1 MRDGPSIS
9 SRTWAFGHNVQT
21 DLSLYDQRPI
31 AHPPRRTGLALQS
44 TDLISA
50 VEFDGTGDYLAT
62 GDHGGR
68 VVLFERLGMPGR
80 EDGPEGMGG
89 GPRGAPHEYRYLT
102 EFQSHEP
109 EFDYLKSLEIEE
121 KINCVRWVR
130 RGGGWGEGLETP
142 TSHMLLTSNDKTIK
156 LWRVA
161 ENPAA
166 GRGDSPIAPPTT
178 AHASA
183 AGHFCATGELR
194 VPSSV
199 RGGGQDLPLLSHRC
213 KRVFSS
219 AHAYHIN
226 SVSMS
231 SDQETML
238 SADDLRINL
247 WHLDMGTQAFNVVD
261 IKPVSMEDLT
271 EVITRA
277 VFHPRDGATFAYS
290 SSRGCVRVGDLR
302 AAALCDEHAKVLEDG
317 SGAGGAGKTF
327 FSEIIASINDLVFSS
342 DGRSLVTRD
351 FMTVKVWDLAMERS
365 PVAIY
370 PVHDSLRVRLAELY
384 ESDAIFDKFDVA
396 LSGDGRRWASGSY
409 SSFFRVTD
417 CVPGGEGQEER
428 AAAAPSALLETSR
441 DPLRRRAVDK
451 GQARFGA
458 GRGRS
463 PGTAE
468 ESLGED
474 LSSKILRLSWHPRAN
489 VIATAA
495 ANSLYLFH
503 APGPTSE

>member
-1 MRDGPSIS
+1 MTSGPSHTPPGGLDWHFS
-9 SRTWAFGHNVQT
+9 QVFGERSPGEPVQEGAAMGGVVCLVQSVSL
-21 DLSLYDQRPI
+21 LSLRSRSWPCKSVSPRPCAPLI
-31 AHPPRRTGLALQS
+31 AA
-44 TDLISA
+44 DLISA

-238 SADDLRINL
+238 S
-247 WHLDMGTQAFNVVD
+247 
-261 IKPVSMEDLT
+261 
-271 EVITRA
+271 
-277 VFHPRDGATFAYS
+277 GA
-290 SSRGCVRVGDLR
+290 RG
-302 AAALCDEHAKVLEDG
+302 AATLG
-317 SGAGGAGKTF
+317 PGAGETMLASSVGA
-327 FSEIIASINDLVFSS
+327 
-342 DGRSLVTRD
+342 RSADRL
-351 FMTVKVWDLAMERS
+351 LAVSQPLALWR
-365 PVAIY
+365 A
-370 PVHDSLRVRLAELY
+370 RL
-384 ESDAIFDKFDVA
+384 
-396 LSGDGRRWASGSY
+396 
-409 SSFFRVTD
+409 
-417 CVPGGEGQEER
+417 
-428 AAAAPSALLETSR
+428 
-441 DPLRRRAVDK
+441 
-451 GQARFGA
+451 
-458 GRGRS
+458 
-463 PGTAE
+463 
-468 ESLGED
+468 
-474 LSSKILRLSWHPRAN
+474 
-489 VIATAA
+489 
-495 ANSLYLFH
+495 
-503 APGPTSE
+503 